1 MSDKNTGILKPLK
14 ATKFVSVIPERQ
26 SRISNAPAVL
36 PTEVDTAYE
45 IAKALHPKRQYLKIE
60 SIVERGEDCKSF
72 TLVPDEE
79 RGTKALAYFGAGKY
93 LTVFETIEGMPVTR
107 AYSISSSPKDSLEG
121 KYVLTIKLVD
131 GGLMSRYIFD
141 TWEVGTKVEVSAPA
155 GNFEYQPLRDAKKV
169 ICLAGGSGITPF
181 ISMANAI
188 NDGDEDFEMTL
199 LYGSRNSDCILFKDE
214 LDELQKKCDKIKV
227 VHVLSDEKGKAKKG
241 TEKGFITAELIK
253 KYAPE
258 DEAYSVFLC
267 GPQQMYAFVDK
278 ELEKLELQ
286 KKYIRHEMFG
296 EFHNPATQE
305 DYPKDVPE
313 TVRIT
318 VTIQDK
324 TYIVR
329 GNSND
334 SVMQTLEK
342 NGIAVPSRCRS
353 GECGFCHSH
362 LLSGKVYVP
371 KHLEYRRL
379 ADYKFGCIHP
389 CCSFPL
395 TDIEINVPVAK

>member
-1 MSDKNTGILKPLK
+1 MANIKSLK
-14 ATKFVSVIPERQ
+14 AKKFLSMLPDRQKRFDEAEAKFPTYSDNASV
-26 SRISNAPAVL
+26 
-36 PTEVDTAYE
+36 
-45 IAKALHPKRQYLKIE
+45 IAKALHPKKQYLKISE
-60 SIVERGEDCKSF
+60 VTVRAKDCKSY
-72 TLVPDEE
+72 TLVPNPEK
-79 RGTKALAYFGAGKY
+79 GTEKLAYFGAGKY

-121 KYVLTIKLVD
+121 KYVLTIKLVG
-131 GGLMSRYIFD
+131 GGLMSKYIFD
-141 TWEVGTKVEVSAPA
+141 NWEVGTEVEVSAPA

-169 ICLAGGSGITPF
+169 IAIAGGSGITPF

-188 NDGDEDFEMTL
+188 ADGDEDFELTL
-199 LYGSRNSDCILFKDE
+199 LYGSRNYENILFREE

-227 VHVLSDEKGKAKKG
+227 VHVLSDKGVKAPKG
-241 TEKGFITAELIK
+241 CEKGFITAELIK
-253 KYAPE
+253 KYAPK

-267 GPQQMYAFVDK
+267 GPQQMYEFVDK
-278 ELEKLELQ
+278 ELEKLELPR
-286 KKYIRHEMFG
+286 KYIRHEMFG
-296 EFHNPATQE
+296 EFHNPQNQA
-305 DYPKDVPE
+305 DYPAGIPE

-324 TYIVR
+324 TYIIK
-329 GNSND
+329 GKSTD
-334 SVMQTLEK
+334 SVMQIIEQ
-342 NGIAVPSRCRS
+342 NGLSAPARCRS

-362 LLSGKVYVP
+362 LISGKVYVP

-395 TDIEINVPVAK
+395 TDLEINVPPAK

>member
-26 SRISNAPAVL
+26 TRINNAPAVL
-36 PTEVDTAYE
+36 PNEVDTAYE
-45 IAKALHPKRQYLKIE
+45 LAKALHPKKQYLKVAE
-60 SIVERGEDCKSF
+60 VKVRAEDCKSF

-107 AYSISSSPKDSLEG
+107 AYSISSSPKDSLEN

-155 GNFEYQPLRDAKKV
+155 GNFEYQPIRDAKKV

-199 LYGSRNSDCILFKDE
+199 LYGSRNENVILFKEE
-214 LDELQKKCDKIKV
+214 LEELSKKCDKIKV
-227 VHVLSDEKGKAKKG
+227 VNVLSDKDAKCDKN

-253 KYAPE
+253 KYAPT
-258 DEAYSVFLC
+258 DEPYSVFLC
-267 GPQQMYAFVDK
+267 GPQQMYNFLDA
-278 ELEKLELQ
+278 ELQKLELP

-296 EFHNPATQE
+296 EFHNPKTQP
-305 DYPKDVPE
+305 DYPENIPE
-313 TVRIT
+313 KVKIT

-324 TYIVR
+324 TYIIF
-329 GNSND
+329 GSSND
-334 SVMQTLEK
+334 SVMQTIEK
-342 NGIAVPSRCRS
+342 NGLSVPSRCRS

-395 TDIEINVPVAK
+395 TDIEIDVPVAK